1 MHFSLVEL
9 LLHFFKFYS
18 EWRPSEEV
26 VAIHCPPDKTL
37 SPSAAK
43 ALATAP
49 KEQGY
54 KIRPFNI
61 LASFIIQDPFE
72 FDHNLCKALS
82 KPNYTAFIHHLK
94 IAAELLASNKSLL
107 PLFDRKEYQ
116 KVEVRLYSKPK
127 RLVFN
132 TSELKQIFQGNPSF
146 SALGEGL
153 ETLDMTDSFIHQS
166 VSLVALKA
174 ITEYLQQSLGF
185 SCSADNSNGDSQEE
199 SYHDDDD
206 VNTDNSAGVKSE
218 AVENTAS
225 SERMDVDRDGKG
237 TAVEPEPPSTREKK
251 QVTNREASV
260 QGTNGGEASTRK
272 RAHDT
277 SDDEPHDETKRTK
290 KGNSH
295 SVKTLDILRQVQQEC
310 QSAKYVCTAV
320 NDTWTHR
327 RLKRR
332 KLEQQKK
339 EGEEEEN
346 MDTNELTE
354 SLPPL
359 PALLSVRMLTES
371 SKAPLVSIEIYQLP
385 PLKMNK
391 FNNWFTLINKE
402 LHGHSPSGKEQYSHS
417 DKGQQG
423 HSPSHK
429 GQQGQSLSD
438 KELHGHPIYLS

>member
-1 MHFSLVEL
+1 M
-9 LLHFFKFYS
+9 
-18 EWRPSEEV
+18 
-26 VAIHCPPDKTL
+26 
-37 SPSAAK
+37 
-43 ALATAP
+43 
-49 KEQGY
+49 
-54 KIRPFNI
+54 
-61 LASFIIQDPFE
+61 
-72 FDHNLCKALS
+72 
-82 KPNYTAFIHHLK
+82 
-94 IAAELLASNKSLL
+94 
-107 PLFDRKEYQ
+107 
-116 KVEVRLYSKPK
+116 RLYSKPK

-132 TSELKQIFQGNPSF
+132 TSDLKEIFQCNPSF

-185 SCSADNSNGDSQEE
+185 SCSPDNSIGEENNSQED

-206 VNTDNSAGVKSE
+206 TDTDSTTGAKSE
-218 AVENTAS
+218 PVENSHAAAS

-237 TAVEPEPPSTREKK
+237 TVKEPEPPSTREKK
-251 QVTNREASV
+251 EVANRETSV
-260 QGTNGGEASTRK
+260 QGTGGGEASTRK
-272 RAHDT
+272 RAHNT

-295 SVKTLDILRQVQQEC
+295 SVKTLDILRQVLQEC

-320 NDTWTHR
+320 SDTWTHR

-346 MDTNELTE
+346 MDTSELTE
-354 SLPPL
+354 SLPAL

-371 SKAPLVSIEIYQLP
+371 TKAPLVSIKIYQLP

-391 FNNWFTLINKE
+391 FNNWFTLVNKE
-402 LHGHSPSGKEQYSHS
+402 LHV
-417 DKGQQG
+417 

-429 GQQGQSLSD
+429 ERHPPSHKEPQLPSH